1 MGFPTSRGVILKP
14 SAAYT
19 ADSNVKVEDNGAKYA
34 HLVIDI
40 TAYTAGSLTVTVQG
54 YDPASQKKYTI
65 LASAALAA
73 VATTVL
79 RIGPALTA
87 AANLVANDALPM
99 EFNVLFDHADATSIT
114 YSAGISLMP

>member
-1 MGFPTSRGVILKP
+1 MSQPKSVIVLA
-14 SAAYT
+14 SAART
-19 ADSNVKVEDNGAKYA
+19 TLQNVPIDNNGGAKYMD
-34 HLVIDI
+34 LVIDI

-54 YDPASQKKYTI
+54 VDPASGKKYTI

-87 AANLVANDALPM
+87 AANVAANYSLPAQL
-99 EFNVLFDHADATSIT
+99 NVSVAVGDATSIT
-114 YSAGISLMP
+114 YSIGASLTP